1 MSQAYDFWS
10 AEDQSEQHQLL
21 GEMCFANMQAMS
33 KKKRGE
39 MNGDREE
46 GRGGGNGR
54 DQEEG
59 RGGGNGG
66 RGRNL

>member
-1 MSQAYDFWS
+1 
-10 AEDQSEQHQLL
+10 
-21 GEMCFANMQAMS
+21 MCFANMQAMS

-39 MNGDREE
+39 MNGDQEE